1 MAKNLYVHKIYKD
14 GNYTKEIWE
23 DVKTTRDK
31 GQIVEKRGADYN
43 LKMGV
48 YKNKEMLDVIHPIK
62 TGYPKSELSYV
73 EFISFDKDILNQD
86 DVSEMCMFFIDELN
100 IHKIELE
107 NEIKKLDD
115 KMFLFENLK
124 IEEEI

>member
-1 MAKNLYVHKIYKD
+1 MAKNLYIHTIDKD

-48 YKNKEMLDVIHPIK
+48 YKNKEMLDAINPQK
-62 TGYPKSELSYV
+62 RGYPKSELSYV

-100 IHKIELE
+100 THKIELE
-107 NEIKKLDD
+107 NEITKLDERID
-115 KMFLFENLK
+115 LFENLK
-124 IEEEI
+124 VEEE